1 MAYCSGSSSCPLLE
15 DHNHFNSSSGALAWQ
30 NLLQHQRQGHKA
42 PGSIQAPGHTPLR
55 WWFADKLQ
63 SLLHCGHTLPDK
75 RGGSKVVE
83 NCVMNIPGDIA
94 AKEAQASS
102 LESSWL
108 VEGSTEYQGVIDCTK
123 KREVL
128 WAAPLD

>member
-1 MAYCSGSSSCPLLE
+1 LL
-15 DHNHFNSSSGALAWQ
+15 
-30 NLLQHQRQGHKA
+30 
-42 PGSIQAPGHTPLR
+42 
-55 WWFADKLQ
+55 
-63 SLLHCGHTLPDK
+63 DK
-75 RGGSKVVE
+75 RGGSKAVE

-108 VEGSTEYQGVIDCTK
+108 VEGLTGYQGVIGYTQ

-128 WAAPLD
+128 